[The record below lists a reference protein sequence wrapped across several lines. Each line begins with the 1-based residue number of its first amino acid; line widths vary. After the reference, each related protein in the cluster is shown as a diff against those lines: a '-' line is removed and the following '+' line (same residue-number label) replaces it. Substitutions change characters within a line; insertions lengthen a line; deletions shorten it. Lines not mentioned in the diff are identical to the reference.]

1 MTLEDRNK
9 VIGHAQ
15 DHVAYRWSKG
25 LHARHDMPY
34 KGWHEEDSDNRARAK
49 IRDWLELG
57 YRVTAGYYTTSV
69 RNYHR
74 YVVLHKQ
81 GFVPKIKRSDYTK
94 QGRSDE

>member
-1 MTLEDRNK
+1 MTIDEQVEIIARRMFRNRIK
-9 VIGHAQ
+9 QVY
-15 DHVAYRWSKG
+15 DVA
-25 LHARHDMPY
+25 DEPY
-34 KGWHEEDSDNRARAK
+34 KGWHEEDTDHKAEEK
-49 IRDWLELG
+49 IKKYLELG
-57 YRVTAGYYTTSV
+57 YRVTAGYYTTSI